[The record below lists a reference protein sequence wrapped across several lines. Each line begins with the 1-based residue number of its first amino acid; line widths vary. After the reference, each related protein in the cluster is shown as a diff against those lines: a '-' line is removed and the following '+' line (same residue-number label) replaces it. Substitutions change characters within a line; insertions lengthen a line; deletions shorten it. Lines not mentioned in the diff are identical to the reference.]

1 VIAAIIR
8 AQAAPVSSWGTY
20 HIAYTL
26 VAVIY
31 CAYALS
37 LWTRAR
43 RFRRSIE
50 QGTVSSTP
58 ASRG

>member
-1 VIAAIIR
+1 MIAFVAG

-20 HIAYTL
+20 HVAYTL

-31 CAYALS
+31 CGYTLS

-50 QGTVSSTP
+50 QAGVSP
-58 ASRG
+58 RG